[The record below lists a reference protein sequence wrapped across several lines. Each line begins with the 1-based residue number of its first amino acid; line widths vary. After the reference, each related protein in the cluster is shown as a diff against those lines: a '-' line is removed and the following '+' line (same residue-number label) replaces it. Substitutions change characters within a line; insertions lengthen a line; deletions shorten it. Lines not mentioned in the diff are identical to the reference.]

1 MCPISAGS
9 SAIST
14 LNEGPLHAALKD
26 WYVRPGDETEVLVG
40 GYLVD
45 IVRDGLLIEI
55 QTRSFSRLKR
65 KLAKLVE
72 NHRVRL
78 VYPIA
83 REKWIVRRAKRGK
96 KALSRRRSPKRG
108 AVEDVFAELVAFP
121 HLLAHRNFAL
131 EVLMIREEE
140 IRRHDPRRA
149 WRRRGWVT
157 CERRLLDVGDRR
169 LFEGPAA
176 FAAFLPE
183 ALDEPF
189 DTAELA
195 SAIGRARRRGLGDAS
210 ASPECPRWLAQ
221 KIAYCLRVMGA
232 IEIVGKRGN
241 AVLYARATL
250 PTARPRSKRRSRR
263 VGTPPTPAES

>member
-1 MCPISAGS
+1 MSATSTNGAHADGAHTCGAHTCGS
-9 SAIST
+9 HAIST

-26 WYVRPGDETEVLVG
+26 WYTRPGDQTEVLVD

-55 QTRSFSRLKR
+55 QTRGFSPLKR

-72 NHRVRL
+72 GHHVRL

-96 KALSRRRSPKRG
+96 KTLGRRKSPKRG
-108 AVEDVFAELVAFP
+108 AVEDIFDELVALP

-131 EVLMIREEE
+131 ELLLIQEEE
-140 IRRHDPRRA
+140 IRRHDARRA

-157 CERRLLDVGDRR
+157 CERRLLDVLDRR

-176 FAAFLPE
+176 FAAFVPE

-195 SAIGRARRRGLGDAS
+195 AAMARPRR
-210 ASPECPRWLAQ
+210 LAQ
-221 KIAYCLRVMGA
+221 KAAYCLRGMGV
-232 IEIVGKRGN
+232 IEAVGKRGN
-241 AVLYARATL
+241 AVLYARAAA
-250 PTARPRSKRRSRR
+250 PTAR
-263 VGTPPTPAES
+263 